1 MGCWIRNQLVELA
14 LLVAVAIAAVVADAS
29 ILPVD
34 AVVLAASFAG
44 ACILL
49 AVAAGAFAR
58 GMAKSSV
65 TCGICSEFDTRC
77 KRCIEAV
84 AAVDHMGSF
93 PSAD

>member
-1 MGCWIRNQLVELA
+1 MGYWIHSLSVELA

-49 AVAAGAFAR
+49 AVAAEAFAR
-58 GMAKSSV
+58 GMAEVISDKR
-65 TCGICSEFDTRC
+65 ICSESRHTL
-77 KRCIEAV
+77 
-84 AAVDHMGSF
+84 
-93 PSAD
+93 